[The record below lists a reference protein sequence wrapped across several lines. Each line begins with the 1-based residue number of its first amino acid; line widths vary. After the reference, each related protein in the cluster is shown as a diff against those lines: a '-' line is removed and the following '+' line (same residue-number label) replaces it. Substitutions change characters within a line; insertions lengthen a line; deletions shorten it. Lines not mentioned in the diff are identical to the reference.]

1 MHVLMSA
8 IARIKYISMLL
19 LMVCLAGCMFHVK
32 PQKDSTMSVQLF
44 ELLKEASQVSNDAI
58 RNYWTVD
65 FGRVK
70 RTEGGYSTLVDE
82 EDAIVMLDDLRAQ
95 LPEGYVAFMGTTR
108 NLDEAH
114 EGRVELVVAEGGN
127 QFDIIR
133 LAESDG
139 INHGLGTEDIVEELI
154 EWDDEFGITI
164 HHAETDTI
172 RLSMNEL
179 PDDLPA
185 FAQRLYVFCPDIV
198 DQGVGSV
205 EALTTALEESRV
217 VYLWWD

>member
-1 MHVLMSA
+1 MTLPRLFGVWPRLFCWLAVSVLAACSTGGGANKQESA
-8 IARIKYISMLL
+8 AFQPSVLLQNIA
-19 LMVCLAGCMFHVK
+19 G
-32 PQKDSTMSVQLF
+32 VQD
-44 ELLKEASQVSNDAI
+44 AAI
-58 RNYWTVD
+58 RSYWTVD

-70 RTEGGYSTLVDE
+70 RTEGGYSVLVDE
-82 EDAIVMLDDLRAQ
+82 DDAILMLDDLRAQ

-114 EGRVELVVAEGGN
+114 EGRVELVVAKGDN

-139 INHGLGTEDIVEELI
+139 INHGLDTEDIVEELI
-154 EWDDEFGITI
+154 EWDDAFGITI

-205 EALTTALEESRV
+205 EALTTALEESKV